1 MNVNI
6 NKNNVKEKKYQI
18 VKKPKIKEYFKDIK
32 KDYTKINQNK
42 NIKNKTKKFRNFEI
56 KIERYICTY

>member
-1 MNVNI
+1 MYANNNLNVNI

-42 NIKNKTKKFRNFEI
+42 NIKNKTKKFNRAKRRN
-56 KIERYICTY
+56 R